1 VTARWIDARAFDAL
15 SVQARGSQRRRR
27 NFNFHPTD
35 AYPSNRLLNAIEPD
49 SYVPP
54 HRHLDPTKDETLFV
68 LRGSIGVLLFDEQ
81 GSVIDQRV
89 MVAGGDTVGVDIP
102 HGVIHSLVALEPG
115 TVAFEAK
122 AGPFVER
129 TPAELLPFAP
139 PEGSPQAADYRDW
152 MRSRFG

>member
-1 VTARWIDARAFDAL
+1 MSARWIDAEMFDAL
-15 SVQARGSQRRRR
+15 SGEARASARLRK
-27 NFNFHPTD
+27 NLNFHPAND
-35 AYPSNRLLNAIEPD
+35 YPSNRLLNAIESD

-81 GSVIDQRV
+81 GSVVDQRV
-89 MVAGGDTVGVDIP
+89 MVAGGDTVGIDIP

-139 PEGSPQAADYRDW
+139 AEGSPEAATYRDW